1 MPAKSLKRP
10 RKQPEPR
17 RKARRSPGFASR
29 TFDAAGRIIAR
40 HPSLAA
46 GGVVFAVVFSFVT
59 ANAIWYQPGGH
70 PSPLM
75 STRTGIAPGP
85 APLMTADEVQPRQ
98 IEQAGRDNGASET
111 ATASDDGV
119 DTIEDILT
127 PVPSRRVQSIVIE
140 RPEDRDMATASI
152 PPEAATTVDDIV
164 RPAASQATTD
174 RALIGEIQAELSRL
188 GHYDGAVDGLTG
200 PQTRAAL
207 AAFGAASGSEGLGL
221 TASTLQRLK
230 AAQRAAPP
238 VAQPQARSETRP
250 DARPE
255 ARPETATVQR
265 ASVSP
270 NESVALTPPAG
281 LGARDSGDYYTPP
294 AEIPAAGGSASGD
307 METVRRIQQ
316 GLVNIA
322 YADVA
327 VDGMLGSQTRQA
339 IREFQGDY
347 RLPTTGQPDQ
357 AVLDKLREIGAF

>member
-1 MPAKSLKRP
+1 MKRP

-29 TFDAAGRIIAR
+29 TFDAAGRLIAR

-70 PSPLM
+70 PSPLL
-75 STRTGIAPGP
+75 STRTGIAPTP
-85 APLMTADEVQPRQ
+85 APLMTADGVEPRQ
-98 IEQAGRDNGASET
+98 IEQAGRDTLG
-111 ATASDDGV
+111 SDDGV
-119 DTIEDILT
+119 ETIEDILT
-127 PVPSRRVQSIVIE
+127 PVPARRVQSVVIE

-152 PPEAATTVDDIV
+152 PPEAETTVDDIV
-164 RPAASQATTD
+164 RPAASQAATD
-174 RALIGEIQAELSRL
+174 RVLVGEIQAELARL
-188 GHYDGAVDGLTG
+188 GHYTGAVDGLTG

-221 TASTLQRLK
+221 SASTLQRLR
-230 AAQRAAPP
+230 AAERAAPP
-238 VAQPQARSETRP
+238 VAQPQARTET
-250 DARPE
+250 RPE
-255 ARPETATVQR
+255 ARPEPAIVQR

-270 NESVALTPPAG
+270 NETAALTPPAA
-281 LGARDSGDYYTPP
+281 LGARDGGDYYTPP
-294 AEIPAAGGSASGD
+294 ADIPTAGGSGSMD
-307 METVRRIQQ
+307 VETVRRIQQ

-327 VDGMLGSQTRQA
+327 VDGMLGNQTRQA

-347 RLPTTGQPDQ
+347 RLPTTGEPDQ
-357 AVLDKLREIGAF
+357 AVLDKLQEIGAF

>member
-1 MPAKSLKRP
+1 MPAKSTKRP

-29 TFDAAGRIIAR
+29 TFDAAGRLIAR

-70 PSPLM
+70 PSPLL
-75 STRTGIAPGP
+75 STRTGIAPTP
-85 APLMTADEVQPRQ
+85 APLMTTDGVEPRQ
-98 IEQAGRDNGASET
+98 IEQAGRDSLG
-111 ATASDDGV
+111 SDDGV
-119 DTIEDILT
+119 ETIEDILT
-127 PVPSRRVQSIVIE
+127 PVPARRVQSIVIE

-152 PPEAATTVDDIV
+152 PPEAETTVDDIV
-164 RPAASQATTD
+164 RPAASQAATD
-174 RALIGEIQAELSRL
+174 RALVGEIQAELARL
-188 GHYDGAVDGLTG
+188 GHYKGAVDGLTG

-230 AAQRAAPP
+230 AAERAAPP
-238 VAQPQARSETRP
+238 VAQPQARTE
-250 DARPE
+250 ARPE
-255 ARPETATVQR
+255 ARPEPAIVQR

-270 NESVALTPPAG
+270 NETAALTPPAA
-281 LGARDSGDYYTPP
+281 LVARDSGDYYTPP
-294 AEIPAAGGSASGD
+294 ADIPTAGGSGSID
-307 METVRRIQQ
+307 VETVRRIQQ

-327 VDGMLGSQTRQA
+327 VDGMLGNQTRQA

-347 RLPTTGQPDQ
+347 RLPTTGEPDQ
-357 AVLDKLREIGAF
+357 AVLDKLQEIGAF